1 MKGLFLFSIVLCV
14 FASATAQTFPR
25 WPQSTDIKLFMI
37 RDAFTE
43 TEQIRIDAAVQSW
56 RPFLPE
62 GVTIHIAGET
72 SSIEMCRDCVT
83 LNRERTKKDEWG
95 ECEAHHFDGIT
106 WYAII
111 RVDKRAGSG
120 DAFQRVVAH
129 EIGHS
134 LGLDHRRKS
143 IMSARAHGA
152 PSEQDGAI
160 LRGIYASPPSALAM
174 RKGVEPLSLDSER
187 VFKTIVRL
195 GNTGRIMRLEGMTL
209 PEKSG
214 QFPFYNVTRKETAGN
229 LFPAEI
235 LGEGVLQS
243 SFAIRVRRRVKVS
256 DSELFGS
263 RVSIAETTYQ

>member
-14 FASATAQTFPR
+14 FASATAQTFPH
-25 WPQSTDIKLFMI
+25 WPQSTHVKLFMI

-56 RPFLPE
+56 RQFLPE
-62 GVTIHIAGET
+62 GVTIQIAGEA
-72 SSIEMCRDCVT
+72 SSIETCRDCVT
-83 LNRERTKKDEWG
+83 LNRERTKKNEWG

-120 DAFQRVVAH
+120 EAFQRVVAH

-143 IMSARAHGA
+143 IMSAHAYGA

-160 LRGIYASPPSALAM
+160 LRGIYASRPSTLS
-174 RKGVEPLSLDSER
+174 KG
-187 VFKTIVRL
+187 TAW
-195 GNTGRIMRLEGMTL
+195 
-209 PEKSG
+209 
-214 QFPFYNVTRKETAGN
+214 TRY
-229 LFPAEI
+229 
-235 LGEGVLQS
+235 
-243 SFAIRVRRRVKVS
+243 R
-256 DSELFGS
+256 
-263 RVSIAETTYQ
+263 

>member
-1 MKGLFLFSIVLCV
+1 MKGLFLFSIVLSV
-14 FASATAQTFPR
+14 FASATAQTFPH
-25 WPQSTDIKLFMI
+25 WPQSTNVKVFMI
-37 RDAFTE
+37 RGSFNE
-43 TEQIRIDAAVQSW
+43 EEQIRIDAALQSW

-72 SSIEMCRDCVT
+72 SSIETCRDCVT
-83 LNRERTKKDEWG
+83 IYRERTKKDEWG

-160 LRGIYASPPSALAM
+160 LRGIYASRPSTLATGN
-174 RKGVEPLSLDSER
+174 GVDPLSLDGER
-187 VFKTIVRL
+187 VFQNGHSTWK
-195 GNTGRIMRLEGMTL
+195 
-209 PEKSG
+209 
-214 QFPFYNVTRKETAGN
+214 
-229 LFPAEI
+229 
-235 LGEGVLQS
+235 
-243 SFAIRVRRRVKVS
+243 
-256 DSELFGS
+256 
-263 RVSIAETTYQ
+263 

>member
-1 MKGLFLFSIVLCV
+1 MKGLFLFSIVLSV
-14 FASATAQTFPR
+14 FASATAQTFPH
-25 WPQSTDIKLFMI
+25 WPQSTNIKVFMI
-37 RDAFTE
+37 HDAFTE

-120 DAFQRVVAH
+120 DAFERVVAH

-160 LRGIYASPPSALAM
+160 LRDIYASPSSALATGN
-174 RKGVEPLSLDSER
+174 GVDPLSLDGER
-187 VFKTIVRL
+187 VFKTVIRL
-195 GNTGRIMRLEGMTL
+195 GNRGRIMRLVGMT
-209 PEKSG
+209 PPDK
-214 QFPFYNVTRKETAGN
+214 NVRVPLFTAAQKEVAGN

-243 SFAIRVRRRVKVS
+243 PLAIRVRRRVSLS
-256 DSELFGS
+256 DCELFGS
-263 RVSIAETTYQ
+263 HVSIAETAYQ

>member
-1 MKGLFLFSIVLCV
+1 
-14 FASATAQTFPR
+14 
-25 WPQSTDIKLFMI
+25 MI
-37 RDAFTE
+37 HDAFTE

-62 GVTIHIAGET
+62 GVTLHIAGET

-111 RVDKRAGSG
+111 RVDKGAGSG

-152 PSEQDGAI
+152 PSEQDAAA
-160 LRGIYASPPSALAM
+160 LRGIYASPSSTLAM
-174 RKGVEPLSLDSER
+174 RKGVEPLSLDGER
-187 VFKTIVRL
+187 VFKTVIRL
-195 GNTGRIMRLEGMTL
+195 GNKDRIMSLEETT
-209 PEKSG
+209 PQEKFG
-214 QFPFYNVTRKETAGN
+214 RFPSSNVT
-229 LFPAEI
+229 
-235 LGEGVLQS
+235 
-243 SFAIRVRRRVKVS
+243 
-256 DSELFGS
+256 
-263 RVSIAETTYQ
+263 